1 MLPPLQQTLRHSQV
15 LYYCPP
21 LKLFQFEY
29 LLGELLQAS
38 LTVQMLVSM
47 FELVLLLSLS
57 YSIPVD

>member
-1 MLPPLQQTLRHSQV
+1 MFPPLQQTSQHSRV

-29 LLGELLQAS
+29 LLGELLQSS
-38 LTVQMLVSM
+38 LTVKVLVSM